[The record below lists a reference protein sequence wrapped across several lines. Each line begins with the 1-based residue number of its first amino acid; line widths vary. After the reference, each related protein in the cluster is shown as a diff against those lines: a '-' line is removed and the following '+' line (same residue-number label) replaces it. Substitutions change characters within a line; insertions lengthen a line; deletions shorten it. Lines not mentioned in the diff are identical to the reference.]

1 MLWELVQEQSHIAEA
16 QSLARF
22 FHDYYQQFFHVK
34 EVLVNTPSSKALINK
49 DQKISSWRIF
59 LLASVTLILLILF
72 WRMGEFKQDPFITET
87 LSIQGESLSG
97 SKLFKINC
105 VGCHGISAQGFVG
118 PDLHEATQ
126 EMSDKKIIY
135 QVIRGLTPPMPSF
148 EIEPQSMAD
157 LLEYMH
163 SLN

>member
-1 MLWELVQEQSHIAEA
+1 M
-16 QSLARF
+16 
-22 FHDYYQQFFHVK
+22 
-34 EVLVNTPSSKALINK
+34 NTPSSKALINK

-59 LLASVTLILLILF
+59 LLSTATVAFIVLLWTI
-72 WRMGEFKQDPFITET
+72 GSFKQDPFITET
-87 LSIQGESLSG
+87 LSIQGEALSG

-105 VGCHGISAQGFVG
+105 AGCHGISAQGFVG

-126 EMSDKKIIY
+126 EMSDKKIIN

-157 LLEYMH
+157 LLAYMH

>member
-1 MLWELVQEQSHIAEA
+1 M
-16 QSLARF
+16 
-22 FHDYYQQFFHVK
+22 
-34 EVLVNTPSSKALINK
+34 NTPSSKALINK

-59 LLASVTLILLILF
+59 LLSTAIATFLILF
-72 WRMGEFKQDPFITET
+72 WRMGDFKQDPFIMET
-87 LSIQGESLSG
+87 LSIQGEALSG

-118 PDLHEATQ
+118 PDLHEVTQ
-126 EMSDKKIIY
+126 EMSDKKIVN

-157 LLEYMH
+157 LLAYMH

>member
-1 MLWELVQEQSHIAEA
+1 MNI
-16 QSLARF
+16 
-22 FHDYYQQFFHVK
+22 
-34 EVLVNTPSSKALINK
+34 PSSKALIK
-49 DQKISSWRIF
+49 KSQEISSWRIF
-59 LLASVTLILLILF
+59 LLSSFTLILLILF
-72 WRMGEFKQDPFITET
+72 WRMGDFKQDPFITET
-87 LSIQGESLSG
+87 LSIKGESLSG

-126 EMSDKKIIY
+126 EMSDKKIIN

>member
-1 MLWELVQEQSHIAEA
+1 M
-16 QSLARF
+16 
-22 FHDYYQQFFHVK
+22 
-34 EVLVNTPSSKALINK
+34 NTSSSKSLIK
-49 DQKISSWRIF
+49 MEQKISLWRIF
-59 LLASVTLILLILF
+59 LSLAFLASLIF
-72 WRMGEFKQDPFITET
+72 WRPGNFNHDPFIDKT
-87 LSIQGESLSG
+87 LSIEGKAISG

-118 PDLHEATQ
+118 PDLHDATQ
-126 EMSDKKIIY
+126 AMSDKKIIN

-157 LLEYMH
+157 LLAYMH

>member
-1 MLWELVQEQSHIAEA
+1 M
-16 QSLARF
+16 
-22 FHDYYQQFFHVK
+22 
-34 EVLVNTPSSKALINK
+34 NTPSSKALINK
-49 DQKISSWRIF
+49 DQKISSLRIF
-59 LLASVTLILLILF
+59 LLSTVTITFLILF
-72 WRMGEFKQDPFITET
+72 WKIGDFKQDPFITET

-126 EMSDKKIIY
+126 EMSDKKIIN

-157 LLEYMH
+157 LLAYMH
-163 SLN
+163 SLD

>member
-1 MLWELVQEQSHIAEA
+1 M
-16 QSLARF
+16 
-22 FHDYYQQFFHVK
+22 
-34 EVLVNTPSSKALINK
+34 NTPSSKALIK
-49 DQKISSWRIF
+49 QEQKINSWRIF
-59 LLASVTLILLILF
+59 LLSSVTVILLILF
-72 WRMGEFKQDPFITET
+72 WKMGDFKQDSFITET
-87 LSIQGESLSG
+87 LSIQGEAISG

-118 PDLHEATQ
+118 PDLHEATNV
-126 EMSDKKIIY
+126 MSDKKIIN
-135 QVIRGLTPPMPSF
+135 QVIQGLTPPMPSF

>member
-1 MLWELVQEQSHIAEA
+1 M
-16 QSLARF
+16 
-22 FHDYYQQFFHVK
+22 
-34 EVLVNTPSSKALINK
+34 NTPSSKDLINK

-59 LLASVTLILLILF
+59 FLYVATFLFLTIL
-72 WRMGEFKQDPFITET
+72 WSTGNFKQDPFINET
-87 LSIQGESLSG
+87 LTIQGNTLSG

-126 EMSDKKIIY
+126 ELSDKKIIN

-157 LLEYMH
+157 LLAYMH

>member
-1 MLWELVQEQSHIAEA
+1 M
-16 QSLARF
+16 
-22 FHDYYQQFFHVK
+22 
-34 EVLVNTPSSKALINK
+34 NTPSSKALINK

-59 LLASVTLILLILF
+59 LLSTATVAFIILLWTI
-72 WRMGEFKQDPFITET
+72 GSFKQDPFITET
-87 LSIQGESLSG
+87 LSIQGEALSG

-118 PDLHEATQ
+118 PDLHEVTQ
-126 EMSDKKIIY
+126 EMSDKKIVN

-148 EIEPQSMAD
+148 EIDPESMAD
-157 LLEYMH
+157 LLAYMH

>member
-1 MLWELVQEQSHIAEA
+1 M
-16 QSLARF
+16 
-22 FHDYYQQFFHVK
+22 
-34 EVLVNTPSSKALINK
+34 NTPSSKALIK
-49 DQKISSWRIF
+49 EDIKISFWRKF
-59 LLASVTLILLILF
+59 LLSVFTLILLIFF
-72 WRMGEFKQDPFITET
+72 WRVEDFKQDPFITET
-87 LSIQGESLSG
+87 LSIQGEALSG

>member
-1 MLWELVQEQSHIAEA
+1 MNI
-16 QSLARF
+16 
-22 FHDYYQQFFHVK
+22 
-34 EVLVNTPSSKALINK
+34 PSSKELIKEN
-49 DQKISSWRIF
+49 QEISSWRIF
-59 LLASVTLILLILF
+59 LLTSVTLILLILF

-126 EMSDKKIIY
+126 EMSDKKIIN

>member
-1 MLWELVQEQSHIAEA
+1 M
-16 QSLARF
+16 
-22 FHDYYQQFFHVK
+22 
-34 EVLVNTPSSKALINK
+34 NTPSSKALINK

-59 LLASVTLILLILF
+59 LISTAIASLLVLF
-72 WRMGEFKQDPFITET
+72 WRMGDFKQDPFITKT
-87 LSIQGESLSG
+87 LSLQGETLSG

-118 PDLHEATQ
+118 PDLHEATK
-126 EMSDKKIIY
+126 EMSDKKIIN

>member
-1 MLWELVQEQSHIAEA
+1 M
-16 QSLARF
+16 
-22 FHDYYQQFFHVK
+22 
-34 EVLVNTPSSKALINK
+34 NTPSSKALINK
-49 DQKISSWRIF
+49 GQKISSWRIF
-59 LLASVTLILLILF
+59 FLSIATIVFLILF
-72 WRMGEFKQDPFITET
+72 WRVGDFKEDPFITKS
-87 LSIQGESLSG
+87 LSIQGEALSG

-118 PDLHEATQ
+118 PDLHDATK
-126 EMSDKKIIY
+126 EMSDKKIIN

-157 LLEYMH
+157 LLAYMH

>member
-1 MLWELVQEQSHIAEA
+1 MNI
-16 QSLARF
+16 
-22 FHDYYQQFFHVK
+22 
-34 EVLVNTPSSKALINK
+34 PSSKALIKEN
-49 DQKISSWRIF
+49 QEISSWRI
-59 LLASVTLILLILF
+59 LLLTSVTVILLILL
-72 WRMGEFKQDPFITET
+72 WRIGDFKQDPFITET

-126 EMSDKKIIY
+126 EMSDKKIIN

>member
-1 MLWELVQEQSHIAEA
+1 M
-16 QSLARF
+16 
-22 FHDYYQQFFHVK
+22 
-34 EVLVNTPSSKALINK
+34 NTSSSKTLINK
-49 DQKISSWRIF
+49 DQKISSWRKF
-59 LLASVTLILLILF
+59 LLATATIAFLFLF
-72 WRMGEFKQDPFITET
+72 WTMGSFKKDTFIAET
-87 LSIQGESLSG
+87 LSIQGEALSG

-118 PDLHEATQ
+118 PDLHEATR
-126 EMSDKKIIY
+126 EMSDKKIIN

>member
-1 MLWELVQEQSHIAEA
+1 M
-16 QSLARF
+16 
-22 FHDYYQQFFHVK
+22 
-34 EVLVNTPSSKALINK
+34 NTPSSKALINK

-59 LLASVTLILLILF
+59 LLSTATVAFIILLWTI
-72 WRMGEFKQDPFITET
+72 GSFKQDPFITET
-87 LSIQGESLSG
+87 LSIQGEALSG

-105 VGCHGISAQGFVG
+105 VGCHGISAQGLVG

-126 EMSDKKIIY
+126 EMSDKKIIN

>member
-1 MLWELVQEQSHIAEA
+1 M
-16 QSLARF
+16 
-22 FHDYYQQFFHVK
+22 
-34 EVLVNTPSSKALINK
+34 NTPSSKALIK
-49 DQKISSWRIF
+49 QEQKISSWRIF
-59 LLASVTLILLILF
+59 LLSSVTVILLILF
-72 WRMGEFKQDPFITET
+72 WKMGDFKQDPFITET
-87 LSIQGESLSG
+87 LSTKGEALSG
-97 SKLFKINC
+97 RKLFKINC
-105 VGCHGISAQGFVG
+105 AGCHGISAQGFVG

-126 EMSDKKIIY
+126 VMSDKKIIN

>member
-1 MLWELVQEQSHIAEA
+1 M
-16 QSLARF
+16 
-22 FHDYYQQFFHVK
+22 
-34 EVLVNTPSSKALINK
+34 NTPSSKSLINQE
-49 DQKISSWRIF
+49 QKISFWRIIF
-59 LLASVTLILLILF
+59 LSAATLTLLIFF
-72 WRMGEFKQDPFITET
+72 WRLGDLQQDPFIDQT
-87 LSIQGESLSG
+87 LSIKGEALSG

-126 EMSDKKIIY
+126 TMSDKKIIN

-157 LLEYMH
+157 LLAYMH

>member
-1 MLWELVQEQSHIAEA
+1 M
-16 QSLARF
+16 
-22 FHDYYQQFFHVK
+22 
-34 EVLVNTPSSKALINK
+34 NTPSSKALINQN
-49 DQKISSWRIF
+49 QKISSWRIF
-59 LLASVTLILLILF
+59 FLSIATTGILILF
-72 WRMGEFKQDPFITET
+72 WNIGNLKKDPFITET
-87 LSIQGESLSG
+87 LSLQGESLSG

-126 EMSDKKIIY
+126 EMSDKKIIN

>member
-1 MLWELVQEQSHIAEA
+1 M
-16 QSLARF
+16 
-22 FHDYYQQFFHVK
+22 
-34 EVLVNTPSSKALINK
+34 NTPSSKALINQNK
-49 DQKISSWRIF
+49 KISSLRIF
-59 LLASVTLILLILF
+59 LLCISTLALLILF
-72 WRMGEFKQDPFITET
+72 WNIGNFKQDPFINET
-87 LSIQGESLSG
+87 LSIHGEALSG

-105 VGCHGISAQGFVG
+105 AGCHGISAQGFVG

-126 EMSDKKIIY
+126 ELSDKKIIY

-157 LLEYMH
+157 LLAYMH

>member
-1 MLWELVQEQSHIAEA
+1 MNS
-16 QSLARF
+16 
-22 FHDYYQQFFHVK
+22 
-34 EVLVNTPSSKALINK
+34 PSSKALINQT
-49 DQKISSWRIF
+49 QKINSWRIF
-59 LLASVTLILLILF
+59 LLSFATVVLIIFL
-72 WRMGEFKQDPFITET
+72 WSMGSFKQDPFITET
-87 LSIQGESLSG
+87 LSIQGEALSG

-126 EMSDKKIIY
+126 EMSDKKIIK

-157 LLEYMH
+157 LLAYMH